1 MFGCLTRFCRMV
13 AVYIYSEE
21 VVHSTKLKRLGT
33 GTEELRWLVAVPDN
47 TMLCETVSKTYLG
60 ETVSRISVW
69 YPEDIFRRL
78 PKEERYRRLEEKIA
92 CPWVWI
98 GCDEIDY
105 TRELSEY
112 MVKGNRVIPLLLET
126 VHKGKWSYV
135 CSKTLEKKDFPV
147 EGIQI

>member
-21 VVHSTKLKRLGT
+21 VVLTTKLKRLGT
-33 GTEELRWLVAVPDN
+33 GTEELRWLVAIPDN

-60 ETVSRISVW
+60 ETVSRTSVW
-69 YPEDIFRRL
+69 YPDDIFRRL
-78 PKEERYRRLEEKIA
+78 PKQERYRRLEEKNV

-98 GCDEIDY
+98 GCDEIDF

-112 MVKGNRVIPLLLET
+112 IVKGNRVTLLLLDTIRE
-126 VHKGKWSYV
+126 GEWSYI
-135 CSKTLEKKDFPV
+135 CSKTLGKKEFPV

>member
-1 MFGCLTRFCRMV
+1 MV

-21 VVHSTKLKRLGT
+21 VVLTTKLKRLGT
-33 GTEELRWLVAVPDN
+33 GTEELRWLVAIPDN

-60 ETVSRISVW
+60 ETVSRTSVW
-69 YPEDIFRRL
+69 YPDDIFRRL
-78 PKEERYRRLEEKIA
+78 PKQERYRRLEEKNV

-98 GCDEIDY
+98 GCDEIDF

-112 MVKGNRVIPLLLET
+112 IVKGNRVTLLLLDTIRE
-126 VHKGKWSYV
+126 GEWSYI
-135 CSKTLEKKDFPV
+135 CSKTLGKKEFPV

>member
-1 MFGCLTRFCRMV
+1 MV

-21 VVHSTKLKRLGT
+21 AVHTTKLKRIGT

-60 ETVSRISVW
+60 ETVSRTSVW
-69 YPEDIFRRL
+69 YPDDIFRRL
-78 PKEERYRRLEEKIA
+78 PKQERYRRLEEKNV

-98 GCDEIDY
+98 GCDEIDF

-112 MVKGNRVIPLLLET
+112 MVKGNRVTLLLLDTIRE
-126 VHKGKWSYV
+126 GEWSYI
-135 CSKTLEKKDFPV
+135 CSKTLGKKEFPV